1 MKGFY
6 NHIKARIQSELP
18 NAYKTIELF
27 NAQDE
32 ALLQKQ
38 IEVVTF
44 PAVFVDFEF
53 VEVRQL
59 AFGVKDMDLIVRF
72 RFMFENYTY
81 TSRLDDLDKMTAF
94 TGAFDMWRGIEGDDY
109 QFTSFHE
116 VLRGLDK
123 DHDMIN
129 FPFIEYATTYRNQ
142 ENFTGGT
149 TVIDPVGQDVSG
161 QNLE

>member
-1 MKGFY
+1 MRGFY
-6 NHIKARIQSELP
+6 EHIKAKIQSELTI
-18 NAYKTIELF
+18 YRTIELF
-27 NAQDE
+27 NSQDE

-59 AFGVKDMDLIVRF
+59 AFGIKDMDIIVRF

-81 TSRLDDLDKMTAF
+81 TSRLDDLDKMTTF
-94 TGAFDMWRGIEGDDY
+94 TSVFDMWRGIEGDPY

-123 DHDMIN
+123 DHDMMA

-149 TVIDPVGQDVSG
+149 TVVDPVDESITVE
-161 QNLE
+161 LLL